1 MGWTRRAPASRS
13 RKPAW
18 GYENQEHPMPRAT
31 SSTNVIA
38 TIGIDIGKNA
48 FHVIGLD
55 DKGAIILRHKLSR
68 GQVYARLANIPPCLI
83 GMEACV
89 GAHHLG
95 RQLSAL
101 GHDTRLM
108 PARYVRPYSKGQKN
122 DFRDAEAIAEAVQR
136 PTMKF
141 VAIKTV
147 EQLDLQGL
155 HRIRERLV
163 CQRTS
168 VINQIRAFLLERG
181 IAVRQGLRALRTE
194 MPIVLARTD
203 KLSQRMIHM
212 IEDLC
217 TDWRHLD
224 KRIETVSKEIETL
237 SEQDDGAKRL
247 MTVPGIGPI
256 ISIATVAAIGT
267 GEVFSKGRDFGAW
280 LGLVPKQMSTGGR
293 TILGPISKR
302 GNRYLRM
309 LFVQAAR
316 AVLLRPQSWE
326 KHGLK
331 LWIEAAAR
339 RLNRFKLGIALA
351 NKITRIAWGVL
362 SLTFSLATHGG
373 SIHWASPVLPLE
385 ANSRLALST
394 LIKIESPPSGNV
406 FCKSMAGGSI
416 FSRPG
421 HPPGAAALDFCNM
434 LPPIDRSTV
443 TLRAGTLLAST

>member
-1 MGWTRRAPASRS
+1 
-13 RKPAW
+13 
-18 GYENQEHPMPRAT
+18 MPRAT

-38 TIGIDIGKNA
+38 TIGIDIGKNT

-101 GHDTRLM
+101 GHDARLM

-181 IAVRQGLRALRTE
+181 IAVRQGLRTLRTE
-194 MPIVLARTD
+194 MPIVLSKTD
-203 KLSQRMIHM
+203 KSQPRPPDGRSQPQPPDGRLSQPQPPERSPQYWA
-212 IEDLC
+212 EADL
-217 TDWRHLD
+217 H
-224 KRIETVSKEIETL
+224 V
-237 SEQDDGAKRL
+237 AKPAKPTSATASARL
-247 MTVPGIGPI
+247 RN
-256 ISIATVAAIGT
+256 SF
-267 GEVFSKGRDFGAW
+267 VFSNITERSPNKP
-280 LGLVPKQMSTGGR
+280 VST
-293 TILGPISKR
+293 R
-302 GNRYLRM
+302 G
-309 LFVQAAR
+309 
-316 AVLLRPQSWE
+316 SSG
-326 KHGLK
+326 K
-331 LWIEAAAR
+331 
-339 RLNRFKLGIALA
+339 
-351 NKITRIAWGVL
+351 T
-362 SLTFSLATHGG
+362 T
-373 SIHWASPVLPLE
+373 LP
-385 ANSRLALST
+385 
-394 LIKIESPPSGNV
+394 
-406 FCKSMAGGSI
+406 
-416 FSRPG
+416 
-421 HPPGAAALDFCNM
+421 H
-434 LPPIDRSTV
+434 
-443 TLRAGTLLAST
+443 

>member
-1 MGWTRRAPASRS
+1 
-13 RKPAW
+13 
-18 GYENQEHPMPRAT
+18 MPRKTAI
-31 SSTNVIA
+31 VEAVA
-38 TIGIDIGKNA
+38 TIGIDIGKNT
-48 FHVIGLD
+48 FHLIGLD
-55 DKGAIILRHKLSR
+55 KKGAIVLRQKLSR
-68 GQVYARLANIPPCLI
+68 SQVEARLANMAPCLI

-95 RQLSAL
+95 GQLKAL
-101 GHDTRLM
+101 GHDARLM

-122 DFRDAEAIAEAVQR
+122 DFRDAEAIAEAVLR

-155 HRIRERLV
+155 HRVRERLV

-181 IAVRQGLRALRTE
+181 IAVRQGFRALRTE
-194 MPIVLARTD
+194 MPIILTKTD
-203 KLSQRMIHM
+203 KLSPRMIHM

-224 KRIETVSKEIETL
+224 ERIT
-237 SEQDDGAKRL
+237 
-247 MTVPGIGPI
+247 TVPGIGPI
-256 ISIATVAAIGT
+256 ISTATVAAIGR
-267 GEVFSKGRDFGAW
+267 GDVFSKGRDFGAW
-280 LGLVPKQMSTGGR
+280 LGLVPRQMSTGGR

-331 LWIEAAAR
+331 SWIEAAAR
-339 RLNRFKLGIALA
+339 RLNRFKLAIALA
-351 NKITRIAWGVL
+351 NKIARIAWGVL
-362 SLTFSLATHGG
+362 HGG
-373 SIHWASPVLPLE
+373 RNFEV
-385 ANSRLALST
+385 R
-394 LIKIESPPSGNV
+394 
-406 FCKSMAGGSI
+406 
-416 FSRPG
+416 
-421 HPPGAAALDFCNM
+421 
-434 LPPIDRSTV
+434 
-443 TLRAGTLLAST
+443 TLRPAPHAA

>member
-1 MGWTRRAPASRS
+1 MSQTL
-13 RKPAW
+13 K
-18 GYENQEHPMPRAT
+18 T
-31 SSTNVIA
+31 SVAVI
-38 TIGIDIGKNA
+38 GVDIGKNS
-48 FHVIGLD
+48 FHVVGQD
-55 DKGAIILRHKLSR
+55 RRGAIVLRQKWSR
-68 GQVYARLANIPPCLI
+68 GQIEARLANLPPCLI

-89 GAHHLG
+89 GAHHLS
-95 RQLSAL
+95 RKLQML
-101 GHDTRLM
+101 GHDARLM
-108 PARYVRPYSKGQKN
+108 PAKYVRPYSKGQKN
-122 DFRDAEAIAEAVQR
+122 DFRDAEAIAEAVLR

-155 HRIRERLV
+155 HRVRERLV

-194 MPIVLARTD
+194 MPIVLAMTD
-203 KLSQRMIHM
+203 KLSPRMIRM

-224 KRIETVSKEIETL
+224 ERIETVSDEITTL

-256 ISIATVAAIGT
+256 ISTATVAAIGR
-267 GEVFSKGRDFGAW
+267 GDVFSKGRDFGAW
-280 LGLVPKQMSTGGR
+280 LGLVPRQMSTGGR

-331 LWIEAAAR
+331 SWIEAAAR
-339 RLNRFKLGIALA
+339 RLNRFKLAIALA
-351 NKITRIAWGVL
+351 NKIARIAWGVL
-362 SLTFSLATHGG
+362 HGG
-373 SIHWASPVLPLE
+373 RNFEVRPMTPASQ
-385 ANSRLALST
+385 ST
-394 LIKIESPPSGNV
+394 
-406 FCKSMAGGSI
+406 
-416 FSRPG
+416 
-421 HPPGAAALDFCNM
+421 
-434 LPPIDRSTV
+434 
-443 TLRAGTLLAST
+443 